1 MDSPLP
7 SQVSWILSKL
17 DMSLLEVL
25 QKKAYSAQTP
35 VDCVYDMLSG
45 W

>member
-7 SQVSWILSKL
+7 PQVSWVLAKL
-17 DMSLLEVL
+17 DMFLLEVL
-25 QKKAYSAQTP
+25 QKKAYSAQPP
-35 VDCVYDMLSG
+35 VDCVYDMLSD